1 MSYGEM
7 IGFMLFLAAF
17 GGMVWRIGSGIQGAI
32 NSSSTQQT
40 QAVNKTNEKLG
51 QIAGS
56 VDKLTE
62 HVTKL
67 DDRLTKVEQGRSVIK
82 SSKAIAS
89 S

>member
-40 QAVNKTNEKLG
+40 QAVNKTN
-51 QIAGS
+51 
-56 VDKLTE
+56 
-62 HVTKL
+62 
-67 DDRLTKVEQGRSVIK
+67 
-82 SSKAIAS
+82 
-89 S
+89 